1 MTSTFRIALFAA
13 AFVVILST
21 SAFIYPAVTRPNVSL
36 IVSVDAELNGVADEY
51 NKEYRP
57 IQTDDQNIM
66 TEVFALR
73 IANLG
78 KVDVNNV
85 VINLNFEPK
94 NNWYS
99 LVLIEQSFG
108 PPASISDTQVI
119 IERLS
124 VDETVTIKYEVS
136 MNASAIGS
144 NNLLQRKS
152 QIDFIVMAEENL
164 MVSDNLFNVRLP
176 PS

>member
-13 AFVVILST
+13 VFVVILST
-21 SAFIYPAVTRPNVSL
+21 FAFIYPAVTRPDVSL
-36 IVSVDAELNGVADEY
+36 VVSVDAELNGIADEY

-85 VINLNFEPK
+85 ELILTLNQR
-94 NNWYS
+94 
-99 LVLIEQSFG
+99 ITG
-108 PPASISDTQVI
+108 T
-119 IERLS
+119 RLC
-124 VDETVTIKYEVS
+124 
-136 MNASAIGS
+136 
-144 NNLLQRKS
+144 L
-152 QIDFIVMAEENL
+152 
-164 MVSDNLFNVRLP
+164 
-176 PS
+176 

>member
-13 AFVVILST
+13 VFVVILST
-21 SAFIYPAVTRPNVSL
+21 SAFIYPAVTRPDVSL
-36 IVSVDAELNGVADEY
+36 IVSVDAELNGIADEY

-57 IQTDDQNIM
+57 IQADNQNIM

-78 KVDVNNV
+78 KVDVTNV

-99 LVLIEQSFG
+99 LMLIEQSFG
-108 PPASISDTQVI
+108 PPGSISDTQVI

-152 QIDFIVMAEENL
+152 QIDFIVTAEENL
-164 MVSDNLFNVRLP
+164 MISDNLFNVRLP
-176 PS
+176 PA

>member
-13 AFVVILST
+13 VFVVILST
-21 SAFIYPAVTRPNVSL
+21 FAFIYPAVTRPDVSL
-36 IVSVDAELNGVADEY
+36 VVSVDAELNGIADEY

-57 IQTDDQNIM
+57 IQVDNQNIM

-152 QIDFIVMAEENL
+152 QIDFIVTAEENL
-164 MVSDNLFNVRLP
+164 MISDNLFNVRLP

>member
-13 AFVVILST
+13 VFVVILST
-21 SAFIYPAVTRPNVSL
+21 SAFIYPAVTRPDVSL
-36 IVSVDAELNGVADEY
+36 IVSVDAELNGIADEY

-57 IQTDDQNIM
+57 IQADNQNIM

-94 NNWYS
+94 NNWYA

-119 IERLS
+119 IEKLS

-152 QIDFIVMAEENL
+152 QIDFIVTAEENL
-164 MVSDNLFNVRLP
+164 MISDNLFNVRLP
-176 PS
+176 PA